1 VREESRLVGD
11 DAVDARLE
19 EPVHL
24 IGIVD
29 GVSVDADVGLG
40 QPAVGVPL
48 RKIEVHDRLERLPL
62 AGHHQRKAEVG
73 ATAALQV
80 DIVTCNKNNNL
91 KLNLFFRKRIVPR
104 YFFW

>member
-24 IGIVD
+24 IGIID

-40 QPAVGVPL
+40 QSAVGVPL
-48 RKIEVHDRLERLPL
+48 RKVEGHDRLERLPL
-62 AGHHQRKAEVG
+62 AGHHQRKAEVC

-91 KLNLFFRKRIVPR
+91 KLN
-104 YFFW
+104 

>member
-24 IGIVD
+24 IGIID

-40 QPAVGVPL
+40 QSAVGVPL
-48 RKIEVHDRLERLPL
+48 RKVEGHDRLERLPL
-62 AGHHQRKAEVG
+62 AGHHQRKAEVC

-80 DIVTCNKNNNL
+80 DIVSCNKNNNL
-91 KLNLFFRKRIVPR
+91 KLNLFFRKRIAPR

>member
-19 EPVHL
+19 KPVHL

-40 QPAVGVPL
+40 QSAVGVPL
-48 RKIEVHDRLERLPL
+48 RKVEVHDRLERLPL
-62 AGHHQRKAEVG
+62 AGHNQRKAEVC

-80 DIVTCNKNNNL
+80 DIVSCNKNNNL
-91 KLNLFFRKRIVPR
+91 KLNLFFRKRIAPR